1 VRRQGLKNL
10 AMAASPQYIFQQS
23 KKHHSKIMKVVIAL
37 LLLSSSAVAFHSPA
51 AAFGVRQ
58 SALFSS
64 AAETGIETG
73 VIWGIK
79 EDDPTVDFG
88 RCGVKLAEDTVVRMS
103 GFVSS
108 GSAADWKTLDNVLK
122 LTTVTADESTAAVT
136 IVASAASVED
146 YKDPGTGTVKE
157 VIYAPN
163 ECAKACM
170 DQVSESTA
178 ARIVVNVAGGD
189 DLQVSEVLE
198 AVLKVSS
205 GFKGDVTWNSL
216 SFKEFALGQATMVV
230 VAMDYKIVVKQQD
243 DGDDE
248 VAPLSGLAAGE
259 LYMQDGKYLTIDE
272 KDIIDDFSEDWM
284 V

>member
-1 VRRQGLKNL
+1 
-10 AMAASPQYIFQQS
+10 
-23 KKHHSKIMKVVIAL
+23 MKVVIALL

-51 AAFGVRQ
+51 AAVAAFGVTRQ
-58 SALFSS
+58 ASSALFSS

-122 LTTVTADESTAAVT
+122 LTTVSDETAVT